1 MFFRFQE
8 KLIYCLSEFSSDTSF
23 TQELDPVG
31 FIGDLFPDSVHKK
44 TWFLILDFVSGLV
57 LEQNNDKKI
66 YKNGLEL
73 NVLCI
78 TNISASDEKDM
89 SPYLGRHLTELI
101 LTFLWREYRLV

>member
-1 MFFRFQE
+1 M
-8 KLIYCLSEFSSDTSF
+8 SEFSSDTSF

-57 LEQNNDKKI
+57 LEQNNAKKI

-89 SPYLGRHLTELI
+89 SPYLGRHLTELS